1 MAEKKVE
8 AKKKKARTKEEGTIW
23 ISSTGAYYEEPEIT
37 AEILHNARD
46 NVYGRGLSTKL
57 RNLIFRDKYTLE
69 VLNEKGES
77 DEEREKR
84 INQICDSKSVRMW
97 TNMQRAYM
105 DIVWYG
111 ISLFNPVWNYEG
123 SEYIL
128 EKLRHLPASTFADLV
143 IASDG
148 KIYSQILQG
157 ITLNENNEIEFWQTD
172 EDGTQTQLEN
182 VFYVKDPVAEG
193 LAGES
198 IMAPLVPI
206 IEMIKFTLE
215 TIMQQANRTGAKILF
230 IKVTSPQG
238 PSSKNGGVGDV
249 EYANLILQKWGKDRA
264 FQLRENMD
272 IVDPGIRDDSS
283 NLEVKKAL
291 EDIFVDYIIP
301 TSFISREGG
310 IFSGSE
316 TSREELLNKYI
327 EGIHQ
332 WLEDQFEMLLNRYLE
347 YNEYTD
353 YTVHI
358 NIPAPSIDR
367 SELELRQAEIG
378 SKTKSLTINEMRK
391 KLGEEEL
398 SEEAIEELIELHTRL
413 QPPKTGGFER
423 AVMETITE
431 LKKETPVKVERTLE
445 ESLKEAG
452 EKLSEDIIRIIE
464 EEEE

>member
-1 MAEKKVE
+1 
-8 AKKKKARTKEEGTIW
+8 
-23 ISSTGAYYEEPEIT
+23 
-37 AEILHNARD
+37 
-46 NVYGRGLSTKL
+46 
-57 RNLIFRDKYTLE
+57 
-69 VLNEKGES
+69 
-77 DEEREKR
+77 
-84 INQICDSKSVRMW
+84 
-97 TNMQRAYM
+97 M

-128 EKLRHLPASTFADLV
+128 EKLRHLPASTFADLPT
-143 IASDG
+143 ASDG

-172 EDGTQTQLEN
+172 EDGTQTQLKN

-230 IKVTSPQG
+230 IKVTRPQG

-413 QPPKTGGFER
+413 QPSKPSGFEK

-431 LKKETPVKVERTLE
+431 LKKETPAKVERTLE

-452 EKLSEDIIRIIE
+452 EKLSEEIISIIE
-464 EEEE
+464 EEEEK